1 MWRGKA
7 LGLQVKRLALTY
19 DQVERFSLPS
29 IKLKP
34 RSQKYAEYVDRFG
47 DNAWELDA
55 LEPDFIPT
63 LIKNELESTMDM
75 GLWADNRR
83 KLEEFRRETAERLGS
98 AFAP

>member
-1 MWRGKA
+1 MTW
-7 LGLQVKRLALTY
+7 

-34 RSQKYAEYVDRFG
+34 RSQKYDEYVARFG
-47 DNAWELDA
+47 NNAWELDA

-75 GLWADNRR
+75 NLWADNRL
-83 KLEEFRRETAERLGS
+83 KLEEFRREAAGRLGS
-98 AFAP
+98 VFAP